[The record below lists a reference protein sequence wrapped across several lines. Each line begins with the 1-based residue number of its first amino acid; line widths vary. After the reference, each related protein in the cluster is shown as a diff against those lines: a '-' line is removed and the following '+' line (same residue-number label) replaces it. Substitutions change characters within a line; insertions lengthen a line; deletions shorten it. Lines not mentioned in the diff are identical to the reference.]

1 MGLGKEEVSRGGGC
15 GGGGEGGVREIWEQ
29 EVEGNG
35 GGGRREGD
43 LVRVREKVKFL
54 TGEGQRER

>member
-1 MGLGKEEVSRGGGC
+1 MRKEEVGRGGGC
-15 GGGGEGGVREIWEQ
+15 GGGGEGGVGEIWEQ